1 MPARK
6 LAPKQQRFVEEYLV
20 DLSATASAKRAG
32 YSDKTAYSIG
42 WELLRKPEIQDAI
55 QIARNALSV
64 RTQLSQDWVL
74 ERWKIEALGE
84 GPDTNSSARNKAT
97 EMIAKHFG
105 MLTDKV
111 QVEQTGP
118 PPTINVRFGKPADE
132 TPNETQ
138 QE

>member
-64 RTQLSQDWVL
+64 RTQLNQDWVL

-118 PPTINVRFGKPADE
+118 PPVIKFQFTQGNKA
-132 TPNETQ
+132 TPDETQ

>member
-1 MPARK
+1 MAARK

-55 QIARNALSV
+55 QIARNVLSA
-64 RTQLSQDWVL
+64 RTQLTQDWVL
-74 ERWKIEALGE
+74 ERLKIEALGE

-97 EMIAKHFG
+97 EIIAKHLG

-118 PPTINVRFGKPADE
+118 PPTINVRFGKPAA
-132 TPNETQ
+132 ETQ